1 MIAAIQDRLT
11 AAEERLATAETSLR
25 SFRSLRPWI
34 IAGTIASIIGAI
46 LKLLPLHS
54 LTPSPEPAAP
64 SSNTNSLHIGTAS
77 DPGPESRALWLTT
90 DDVARR
96 EKKSPR
102 TILTWITEGR
112 IHPAPIQ
119 TDRAWLISPDYTIT
133 APPLSTAISR
143 Q

>member
-1 MIAAIQDRLT
+1 MIADLQDRLT
-11 AAEERLATAETSLR
+11 AAETAIRTLR
-25 SFRSLRPWI
+25 ALRPWI
-34 IAGTIASIIGAI
+34 IVGTLASIIGTI
-46 LKLLPLHS
+46 LKLLPIPAPH
-54 LTPSPEPAAP
+54 PSQEPAPAP
-64 SSNTNSLHIGTAS
+64 PATNTNSLHIGTTAEP
-77 DPGPESRALWLTT
+77 PGPESRALWLTT

-119 TDRAWLISPDYTIT
+119 TERAWLISPDYTIT
-133 APPLSTAISR
+133 PPPLSTAISR